1 MANVLLCNPM
11 FLNQSAEERE
21 ASSPYF
27 PLGLLYLAAYIRERG
42 HQVAVF
48 DGTFAEGEAD
58 FIQALKDMKPD
69 VVGITALMP
78 TKDAAMRLG
87 QIAKEAGKKVFIG
100 GPDPTYTPEDYLE
113 HPQVD
118 IVVHHE
124 GEITLV
130 TLLDLL
136 DKGQFTAERLGD
148 EPGIAFRDED
158 GRPIVNRPRPYIQ
171 DLDSLPFPARD
182 LIDMDKYLD
191 TWREQNGYASLTLAT
206 ARGCPY
212 GCEWCQD
219 AVYGQTYRQRSPEN
233 VTAELKQLKATY
245 EIDRLRVVDDV
256 DGIDREWLEAWA
268 KTAEVQE
275 AIIPFEAL
283 NDLERQDIPMLDVRD
298 SL

>member
-1 MANVLLCNPM
+1 MANVLLCNPV
-11 FLNQSAEERE
+11 FLNKSAEERA

-48 DGTFAEGEAD
+48 DGTFADGETE
-58 FIQALKDMKPD
+58 FVEALQEVEPD
-69 VVGITALMP
+69 IVGITALMP
-78 TKDAAMRLG
+78 TKNTALRLA
-87 QIAKEAGKKVFIG
+87 QLAKEAGKTVILG
-100 GPDPTYTPEDYLE
+100 GPDPTYNPKEYLKY
-113 HPQVD
+113 PQVD

-130 TLLDLL
+130 VLLDLL
-136 DKGQFTAERLGD
+136 EKGQLAADSLAD
-148 EPGIAFRDED
+148 EPGVGFRDED
-158 GRPIVNRPRPYIQ
+158 GRAIVNRPRPYIQ

-191 TWREQNGYASLTLAT
+191 TWREQNGYSSLTLAT
-206 ARGCPY
+206 SRGCPY
-212 GCEWCQD
+212 GCEWCQE
-219 AVYGQTYRQRSPEN
+219 AVYGQEYRQRSPEN
-233 VTAELKQLKATY
+233 VTAELEQLKATY

-256 DGIDREWLEAWA
+256 DGIDRDWLEDWA
-268 KTAEVQE
+268 KTAEAQE
-275 AIIPFEAL
+275 AVIPFEAL